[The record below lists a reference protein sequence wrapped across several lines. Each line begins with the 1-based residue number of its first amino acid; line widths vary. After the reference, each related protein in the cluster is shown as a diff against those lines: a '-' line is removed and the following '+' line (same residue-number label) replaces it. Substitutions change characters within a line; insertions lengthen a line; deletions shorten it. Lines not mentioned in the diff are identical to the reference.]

1 MRAKRGRPIRYLTE
15 REVDKLEAMFRHGIT
30 ERAALADIEMP
41 VPTYKARCKE
51 AMEQADLLK
60 KDLTDAQKRNIK
72 NIFRVLRAQAHHAK
86 ALVDRLDLNEGGN
99 IRWLLSTLYPDQYSQ
114 RVAEM
119 RALTDDVTD
128 TDTPDTSEAEKGLAE
143 NPLHHYVQEWN
154 YDAESV
160 IRIPLKD
167 YVSPQSPNLRRLMD
181 SILNCRENEL
191 LISGKRDCGK
201 TYQIWQCLLTLH
213 ELIPNCQTLIA
224 RLEATTLGLL
234 LTQLDTKILKYGLED
249 DRNPFVF
256 KSSSKSDPRR
266 HILFDNGSKMAFVG
280 LDSGEKVLGG
290 EHDIFWFNECHRQLP
305 NMNTEDDWTKV
316 LGGMVDGRA
325 DNWGEGRYL
334 AIGDCN
340 PSHKRHWAYLRA
352 EEQGKMTH
360 YRIKHQ
366 DHPLYY
372 DWSPSVRDWTD
383 KGITARADLER
394 QHTKGTYE
402 YMRMVEGEWCNA
414 EGAVYP
420 MFDTDR
426 HIQPMQRAD
435 FTASGKYGVPKWRM
449 SVDFGSGSIN
459 ALGLIAYTPHDR
471 THRVFKEIY
480 KSDIQVSELVKLAD
494 KMLSDYQIDK
504 DDIEICYVD
513 HQTDCWKQMRDAGY
527 PTELANKDVIAGVET
542 CKRVIGDGRW
552 IVNADSLYE
561 PDMSLAIRCYVHE
574 VMAYSYK
581 DDSKKNGSLEDD
593 KPMKKDDHSMDWKR
607 YYLHGEE
614 GEEQLFDLPPI
625 LGTVNLL
632 H

>member
-1 MRAKRGRPIRYLTE
+1 MSVSTAVDCNLHLIRL
-15 REVDKLEAMFRHGIT
+15 DMKANGINGNL
-30 ERAALADIEMP
+30 LAE
-41 VPTYKARCKE
+41 
-51 AMEQADLLK
+51 
-60 KDLTDAQKRNIK
+60 LTDVSVTHISNVMRGKKPMTRRMLTKIATALGYTPDKYMEGMTELYVDFMKAKFTEAINSDTQIEIGTREFDQLIERM
-72 NIFRVLRAQAHHAK
+72 IQFGVL
-86 ALVDRLDLNEGGN
+86 N
-99 IRWLLSTLYPDQYSQ
+99 P
-114 RVAEM
+114 
-119 RALTDDVTD
+119 TDD
-128 TDTPDTSEAEKGLAE
+128 TDTPDTSETEKGLAE

-167 YVSPQSPNLRRLMD
+167 YVSPQSPNLRRLMY

-249 DRNPFVF
+249 ERNPFVF

-325 DNWGEGRYL
+325 NNWGEGRYL

-420 MFDTDR
+420 MFSMEN
-426 HIQPMQRAD
+426 HVQPMQRAD
-435 FTASGKYGVPKWRM
+435 FTAGGKYGVPKWRM

-552 IVNADSLYE
+552 IVNSDSLYE
-561 PDMSLAIRCYVHE
+561 PDMSIPIRRYAHE
-574 VMAYSYK
+574 VLAYAYK
-581 DDSKKNGSLEDD
+581 EDSKKNGSLEDD
-593 KPMKKDDHSMDWKR
+593 KPVKANDHAMDWKR

-614 GEEQLFDLPPI
+614 GTNSVDIPLI
-625 LGTVNLL
+625 IGTIKTNTPTGDFLE
-632 H
+632 